1 MSNQFRVLLIL
12 VAFLTAMS
20 ILRKIR
26 KEKVQIQY
34 SIFWILFSILL
45 LVLAI
50 FPAILIQLAHMLG
63 MGSPANLV
71 FLLIIFLLLLK
82 SFNLTVEMSALEVK
96 LKELTQ
102 RIALKEEEAE
112 AHEQENTEQ
121 HDPGEKQGSIKT
133 TADKGID

>member
-12 VAFLTAMS
+12 VAFLTALS

-34 SIFWILFSILL
+34 SIFWILFSALL
-45 LVLAI
+45 IVLAV
-50 FPAILIQLAHMLG
+50 FPSILIKLAKTLG

-71 FLLIIFLLLLK
+71 FLVIIFLLLLK
-82 SFNLTVEMSALEVK
+82 SFNLTVEISALEVR

-112 AHEQENTEQ
+112 AHEDAGPPDDG
-121 HDPGEKQGSIKT
+121 HS
-133 TADKGID
+133 

>member
-12 VAFLTAMS
+12 VAFLTALS

-34 SIFWILFSILL
+34 SIFWILFSALL
-45 LVLAI
+45 IVLAV
-50 FPAILIQLAHMLG
+50 FPSILIRLSKMLG

-71 FLLIIFLLLLK
+71 FLTIIFLLLLK
-82 SFNLTVEMSALEVK
+82 SFNLTVEISALEVR

-112 AHEQENTEQ
+112 AHEQEHNVPSDAE
-121 HDPGEKQGSIKT
+121 DL
-133 TADKGID
+133 

>member
-12 VAFLTAMS
+12 VAFLTAVS

-34 SIFWILFSILL
+34 SIFWILFSALLIILA
-45 LVLAI
+45 V
-50 FPAILIQLAHMLG
+50 FPSILIRLAHTLG

-82 SFNLTVEMSALEVK
+82 SFNLTVEISALEVR

-102 RIALKEEEAE
+102 RIALKEEEADVQKPQQAE
-112 AHEQENTEQ
+112 TSDN
-121 HDPGEKQGSIKT
+121 S
-133 TADKGID
+133 

>member
-1 MSNQFRVLLIL
+1 MSIQFRIILII
-12 VAFLTAMS
+12 VAFITAVS

-34 SIFWILFSILL
+34 SIFWILFSLLL

-50 FPAILIQLAHMLG
+50 FPDLLIRLARVFG

-71 FLLIIFLLLLK
+71 FLIIIFLLLVK
-82 SFNLTVEMSALEVK
+82 AFNLTVEISALEVK

-102 RIALKEEEAE
+102 RIALKDG
-112 AHEQENTEQ
+112 NNL
-121 HDPGEKQGSIKT
+121 IKSFF
-133 TADKGID
+133 AISVCP

>member
-12 VAFLTAMS
+12 VAFLTALS

-34 SIFWILFSILL
+34 SIFWILFSALL
-45 LVLAI
+45 IVLAV
-50 FPAILIQLAHMLG
+50 FPSILIRLSKMLG

-71 FLLIIFLLLLK
+71 FLTIIFLLLLK
-82 SFNLTVEMSALEVK
+82 SFNLTVEISALEVR

-112 AHEQENTEQ
+112 VHEQEHT
-121 HDPGEKQGSIKT
+121 DPSDAE
-133 TADKGID
+133 DL

>member
-1 MSNQFRVLLIL
+1 MSIQFRIILII
-12 VAFLTAMS
+12 VAFITAVS

-34 SIFWILFSILL
+34 SIFWILFSLLL

-50 FPAILIQLAHMLG
+50 FPDLLIRLARVFG

-71 FLLIIFLLLLK
+71 FLIIIFLLLVK
-82 SFNLTVEMSALEVK
+82 AFNLTVEISALEVK

-102 RIALKEEEAE
+102 RIALKEEEGGADSP
-112 AHEQENTEQ
+112 
-121 HDPGEKQGSIKT
+121 DPASPGPNEKDVT
-133 TADKGID
+133 

>member
-1 MSNQFRVLLIL
+1 MSDQFRVLLIL
-12 VAFLTAMS
+12 VAFLTALS

-34 SIFWILFSILL
+34 SIFWILFSVLL
-45 LVLAI
+45 IVLAI
-50 FPAILIQLAHMLG
+50 FPAILINLARALR

-71 FLLIIFLLLLK
+71 FLIIIFLLLLK
-82 SFNLTVEMSALEVK
+82 SFNLTVEISVLEVR

-112 AHEQENTEQ
+112 AHGQEQADTDADS
-121 HDPGEKQGSIKT
+121 HDKT
-133 TADKGID
+133 